1 MLIKFCW
8 SVVLLNSY
16 ILADFLSSFSVGL
29 RVVLKFPTVIVE
41 LSVSPFSSISFCFTY
56 FAALLL
62 GAYTF
67 GLAMSSL
74 WIDPFTLYN
83 AFLYLW

>member
-56 FAALLL
+56 LAVLLS
-62 GAYTF
+62 GIYIF
-67 GLAMSSL
+67 KISRS
-74 WIDPFTLYN
+74 F
-83 AFLYLW
+83 